1 MNSVVQETGASTL
14 SRLTNPLYPSAAM
27 QRFRMNAT
35 ARVLAAVGDR
45 SIRRRETLCPLPIP
59 NGSFLRS

>member
-1 MNSVVQETGASTL
+1 VNGVVQETGASTL
-14 SRLTNPLYPSAAM
+14 SRLTNPLYPSAAT
-27 QRFRMNAT
+27 QPVPDECDSTRFS
-35 ARVLAAVGDR
+35 AVGDR